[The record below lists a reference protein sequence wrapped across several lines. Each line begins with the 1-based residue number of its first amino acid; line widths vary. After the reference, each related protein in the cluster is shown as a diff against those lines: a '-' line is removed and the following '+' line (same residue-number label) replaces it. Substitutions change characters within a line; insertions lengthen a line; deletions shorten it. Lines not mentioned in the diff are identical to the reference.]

1 MTTDD
6 TPDDT
11 PDNTPTPAPRLP
23 DELRRGRYLS
33 LTTFRKNGTGVATPV
48 WYAVEGERV
57 YVWTRTDSWKVK
69 RLRNDPR
76 VELAVCDLRGN
87 VPEGAVRTPGTAR
100 LVTGEELRHVRKLL
114 SRKYTYQYWLVD
126 WPATLARLGKRP
138 HTGIVVTL

>member
-6 TPDDT
+6 TPGT
-11 PDNTPTPAPRLP
+11 APRLP

-33 LTTFRKNGTGVATPV
+33 LTTYRKNGTGVATPV

-87 VPEGAVRTPGTAR
+87 IPEGAVRTPGTAR
-100 LVTGEELRHVRKLL
+100 LVTGEELRHVRRLL